1 MVFLKVLPLRSLS
14 TKHTSVSDARSTPTA
29 LMLSREALR
38 DTKRM
43 KKVGKRRNM
52 DIELK
57 KTDQIYES
65 KQEVGATADQIT
77 VRESKI
83 QTSYILMD

>member
-1 MVFLKVLPLRSLS
+1 M
-14 TKHTSVSDARSTPTA
+14 H
-29 LMLSREALR
+29 
-38 DTKRM
+38 
-43 KKVGKRRNM
+43 M

>member
-1 MVFLKVLPLRSLS
+1 M
-14 TKHTSVSDARSTPTA
+14 H
-29 LMLSREALR
+29 
-38 DTKRM
+38 
-43 KKVGKRRNM
+43 M

-65 KQEVGATADQIT
+65 KPEVGATADQIT